1 LLGGGVNS
9 FLHAEIGVN
18 IVDEEVELNVELH
31 FHGLGI
37 FGSHRER
44 DVLVKFGHKLLPGA
58 FVEKLYA

>member
-1 LLGGGVNS
+1 M
-9 FLHAEIGVN
+9 N